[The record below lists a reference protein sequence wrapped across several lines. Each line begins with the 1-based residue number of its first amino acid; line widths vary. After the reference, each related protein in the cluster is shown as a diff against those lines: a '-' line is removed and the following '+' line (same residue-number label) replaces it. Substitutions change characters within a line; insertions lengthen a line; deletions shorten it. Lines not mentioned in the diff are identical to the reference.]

1 MYRGTT
7 PTLRF
12 TLPFDTSTLD
22 AVWVT
27 IAPGGKI
34 IINKKKSDCERTALL
49 NDIPCSR
56 F

>member
-1 MYRGTT
+1 MYHGAT
-7 PTLRF
+7 PTLKF
-12 TLPFDTSTLD
+12 TLPFDTLTLD
-22 AVWVT
+22 AVWVK
-27 IAPGGKI
+27 IAQDGKV